1 MDSFYRD
8 DAHPNHSEQQ
18 PHVFT
23 STPKERSFVANVG
36 CSLNVCKICA
46 PVSVPVA
53 LLLKREEEILN
64 YCLLCINSG
73 QFLQRRRAS

>member
-23 STPKERSFVANVG
+23 STPKERAFVANVG
-36 CSLNVCKICA
+36 CSPLLFRSLSCDVTCVLVC
-46 PVSVPVA
+46 VF
-53 LLLKREEEILN
+53 RILN
-64 YCLLCINSG
+64 FSPGLPQVYQSVL
-73 QFLQRRRAS
+73 ASFN